1 MKKNSAILMV
11 LLVFTMVLSL
21 TGCGSKNENSLVG
34 TWEYS
39 DTEYDLGAVYVLND
53 DGTGTYT
60 MKVGEEEVT
69 YQLKYEAKDG
79 HLLVSYVNNEIFS
92 EDDVFDSEFSFKDA
106 KTMIVKDSFGEEQTF
121 IKK

>member
-69 YQLKYEAKDG
+69 YELKYEAKDG